1 MTARETPWVN
11 RLVEW
16 GVLAYILLIPFA
28 GLLEPPLT
36 YVPQLLVLVGMVL
49 PRLPRW
55 NRVGRP
61 PPLELIA
68 PFLLFVG
75 AAGLSLAFSS
85 RPELSLERAAF
96 APSAFLFFFAVQD
109 AIVDRAAFERLCL
122 AVTVTLFLLGIDGL
136 YQYETSRSLFAG
148 KPLYA
153 ERVVAGVPHPN
164 DLVMIPLLM
173 PFSIL
178 LAVESRTRWAP
189 VFVAVALPLAI
200 ATALLSQSRNV
211 WVGFGLGLA
220 MLIVLPR
227 FRMIAGA
234 AAGLAV
240 LLFVAALVLDLGALR
255 TRLATL
261 GALSQEGR
269 IGVWLAALGMFRDH
283 PIVGIGP
290 HLFGEFYLPYLDRAS
305 LPAGYRPELARIPWG
320 HNIYLEM
327 LAERGLLGLIGLLA
341 LVLAALRR
349 LAQVLSGADRE
360 IRTYAVVVAAS
371 IAQFLALGIF
381 DLTFLKDWVSLM
393 FFMLTGLAARLPHLA
408 EERQHDAGGL

>member
-1 MTARETPWVN
+1 MTARKIPWVC

-16 GVLAYILLIPFA
+16 GVLAYILVIPFP
-28 GLLEPPLT
+28 GMLEPPLSYT
-36 YVPQLLVLVGMVL
+36 PQLLVLVGMVL
-49 PRLPRW
+49 PRLPPW
-55 NRVGRP
+55 NQEARP
-61 PPLELIA
+61 QQLELIA
-68 PFLLFVG
+68 PFLLFAG
-75 AAGLSLAFSS
+75 SAGLSLAFST

-109 AIVDRAAFERLCL
+109 AIVDRAAFRRLCL

-153 ERVVAGVPHPN
+153 GRVVAGVPHPN

-178 LAVESRTRWAP
+178 LAVDSRSRWMPA
-189 VFVAVALPLAI
+189 FVAVALPLAI

-211 WVGFGLGLA
+211 WVGLSLGLA
-220 MLIVLPR
+220 TLIALPR
-227 FRMIAGA
+227 LRVIAAA

-240 LLFVAALVLDLGALR
+240 LLFVAALALDFGGLR

-269 IGVWLAALGMFRDH
+269 IGIWLAAWGMFRDH

-290 HLFGEFYLPYLDRAS
+290 HLFLEYYLPYLDRIS

-327 LAERGLLGLIGLLA
+327 LAERGALGLIALLT
-341 LVLAALRR
+341 LVLAAARR
-349 LAQVLSGADRE
+349 LGRLLSGGDPDTRM
-360 IRTYAVVVAAS
+360 YAIAIAAS
-371 IAQFLALGIF
+371 SVQFLALGLF

-393 FFMLTGLAARLPHLA
+393 FFMLAGLAARLPYLA
-408 EERQHDAGGL
+408 VR